1 MIRFAIRHDAAK
13 ILDIYRHY
21 VENTPISF
29 ETIVPSVEEMEARIE
44 SVLVLYPWLVFE
56 EDNSIF
62 GYAYASKHH
71 ERLAFKWAVDVS
83 IYVRQDWMNK
93 GIGKKLYAELLSVLK
108 LQGYYNAYAAI
119 CIPNEASVS
128 IHEYFGFKKIGHFNN
143 AGNKFGRW
151 YDIGWWELFLAQHN
165 STPSNPVPLKTIFPP
180 RFTLL

>member
-13 ILDIYRHY
+13 ILDIYRPY

-83 IYVRQDWMNK
+83 IYVRQDWMKRN
-93 GIGKKLYAELLSVLK
+93 
-108 LQGYYNAYAAI
+108 
-119 CIPNEASVS
+119 
-128 IHEYFGFKKIGHFNN
+128 
-143 AGNKFGRW
+143 W
-151 YDIGWWELFLAQHN
+151 
-165 STPSNPVPLKTIFPP
+165 
-180 RFTLL
+180 